1 MTLLKARPVGRL
13 RRVDAG
19 QLRLGSTSSRILDL
33 LDTLWGEWIDLDRL
47 VTEYLDRFD
56 GNEDT
61 VRRKFYVILAS
72 PPPYLR
78 VRHVPSKGRDLKPYP
93 QVFVENPYA
102 REENHVA

>member
-1 MTLLKARPVGRL
+1 MLKARPVGRP
-13 RRVDAG
+13 RHAG
-19 QLRLGSTSSRILDL
+19 KGRLRLGSTSSRILDL

-56 GNEDT
+56 GNEAT
-61 VRRKFYVILAS
+61 VRRKFYVILAN
-72 PPPYLR
+72 PPPYLQ
-78 VRHVPSKGRDLKPYP
+78 VRHVPAKTIDLKPYP